1 MQRFGASVTGIALA
15 SLRWR
20 SDHTRRR
27 LFRLEVRESAMQTIT
42 THYINGT
49 FRIVGDFYRVF
60 FGVVGDDRKY
70 GTEYSQDAS

>member
-1 MQRFGASVTGIALA
+1 
-15 SLRWR
+15 
-20 SDHTRRR
+20 
-27 LFRLEVRESAMQTIT
+27 MQTIT